1 MRPDKS
7 YNLQAP
13 NQDGDADPKVAHATK
28 QRRAASNPHRDK
40 ESPVVER
47 LCWWCW
53 GACTP
58 TRMRV
63 RRSDLKELKIRPS
76 TDEHDYQV
84 RLRSAIKF
92 LIKVRW

>member
-1 MRPDKS
+1 M
-7 YNLQAP
+7 L
-13 NQDGDADPKVAHATK
+13 
-28 QRRAASNPHRDK
+28 
-40 ESPVVER
+40 VV
-47 LCWWCW
+47 W

-63 RRSDLKELKIRPS
+63 RRSDLKELKMRPS